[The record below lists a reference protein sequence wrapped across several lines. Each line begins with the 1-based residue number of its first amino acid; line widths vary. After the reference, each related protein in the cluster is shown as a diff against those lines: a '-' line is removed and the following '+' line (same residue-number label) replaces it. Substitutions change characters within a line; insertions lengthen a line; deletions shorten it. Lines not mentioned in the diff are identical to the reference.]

1 MKKLVSCFFKILKCF
16 KSSLLKTY
24 NFVIIREII
33 KPPQFN
39 ETMTQYI
46 MEMKA
51 KRNKFFKYYLLM
63 FTDFGNPQIGF
74 RLIVFT

>member
-1 MKKLVSCFFKILKCF
+1 MFLKILKRF

-24 NFVIIREII
+24 IISSLREII
-33 KPPQFN
+33 TQFN

-63 FTDFGNPQIGF
+63 FTDFGNPQIDF